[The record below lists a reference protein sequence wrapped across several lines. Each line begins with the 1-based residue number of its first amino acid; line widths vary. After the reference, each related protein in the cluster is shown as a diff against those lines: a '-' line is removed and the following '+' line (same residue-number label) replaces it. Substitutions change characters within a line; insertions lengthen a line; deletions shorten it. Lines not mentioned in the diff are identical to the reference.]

1 MGLNKVLVS
10 GIVAE
15 EPEFIANSMYGNAL
29 EVKLDV
35 NRKDINKVERLTCY
49 IYNDNLIERAL
60 NEVEVGD
67 YFVSQSARLVTLDF
81 YREKFLVCP
90 HCHETV
96 RQLKRASQT
105 DIIIFDF
112 DVIRGISLEESVGV
126 NRVFELGL
134 VRNDIRVSYRGD
146 GVPNWTKFQ
155 IIVNRPKSVEN
166 RLKDSVPEAVK
177 VSSFDIPSVACF
189 GKVAQ
194 KARDKVKKGD
204 YLCVEGSMQE
214 REVRQDIVLKCPHCK
229 ETSAQFFEF
238 TMREIIPASI
248 SPSRLTIDEIKEQ
261 MTESV
266 IMNGVGEEVK
276 SKFQA
281 KETPVDEVVA
291 NIENRIIEQ
300 KLNAEKHHAEKMAK
314 QAKN

>member
-81 YREKFLVCP
+81 YREKFLV
-90 HCHETV
+90 
-96 RQLKRASQT
+96 
-105 DIIIFDF
+105 
-112 DVIRGISLEESVGV
+112 
-126 NRVFELGL
+126 
-134 VRNDIRVSYRGD
+134 DIRVSYRGD

-214 REVRQDIVLKCPHCK
+214 REVRQDIVLKCPHCGK
-229 ETSAQFFEF
+229 TSAQFFEF

-266 IMNGVGEEVK
+266 IMNGVGEEVE